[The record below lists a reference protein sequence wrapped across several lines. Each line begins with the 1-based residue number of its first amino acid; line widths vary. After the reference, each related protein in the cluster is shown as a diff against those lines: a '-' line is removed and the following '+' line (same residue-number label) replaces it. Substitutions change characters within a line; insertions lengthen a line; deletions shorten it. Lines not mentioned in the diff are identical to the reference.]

1 MELFYVT
8 RRQFK
13 SVAWLCPTLCDPL
26 DYSMPGFPVHHQ
38 LPELAQTYV
47 IKVVMPSS
55 HLILCCSLLLL
66 LSIFPS
72 IRVFSNESALHV
84 RWPNYCHI
92 TWHIFSKLFCDDKTD
107 MWGASWRGYRS
118 WSLVAETMVKEL
130 CVLNKSCIHLRQISS
145 TVK

>member
-8 RRQFK
+8 RCQFK
-13 SVAWLCPTLCDPL
+13 SVSWLCPTLCDPL
-26 DYSMPGFPVHHQ
+26 DYSMPGFLVHHQ